1 MVKLVFSNFIS
12 SFLFQLLIT
21 VRCVITQLLFDADK
35 LVVLS
40 HTVSTTHRTCLNL
53 TRVGCYGNI
62 SNCSILGFTRT
73 MGSNG
78 GVTMAMSHLDSI
90 QCLGERTNLVHLDED
105 RVGSTHLDTLLQELH
120 VSNKEVVTYQLATV
134 ADGSGQLHPVVPIGL
149 IKTILNRI
157 DRIFGNQF
165 FQELDLLSSSMSHS
179 QRNTEDGI
187 GTQV

>member
-53 TRVGCYGNI
+53 TRVCCYGN
-62 SNCSILGFTRT
+62 
-73 MGSNG
+73 
-78 GVTMAMSHLDSI
+78 
-90 QCLGERTNLVHLDED
+90 
-105 RVGSTHLDTLLQELH
+105 DTL
-120 VSNKEVVTYQLATV
+120 
-134 ADGSGQLHPVVPIGL
+134 
-149 IKTILNRI
+149 
-157 DRIFGNQF
+157 
-165 FQELDLLSSSMSHS
+165 FQKLDLLSSSMSHS